1 MIKVFET
8 RKAAS
13 DAAAEKI
20 AAAMKR
26 RLDAQKSASLVVS
39 GGTSPIDC
47 FAALSETDL
56 DWQRVEVLASDERW
70 VPANHEDSNEK
81 LIREGLL
88 TGKAASASF
97 IPFFSPGMSPADRC
111 RELDEDIRFIAFPFA
126 CSLLG
131 MGADGHFASLFPDA
145 DNLDAGLDPES
156 TTLCIPVTTAS
167 SPYARISLTLSAL
180 ARSDEIVLLFFGDDK
195 RRVFED
201 AVNGNETYPV
211 RRLLMQKHAPVNSY
225 WAP

>member
-1 MIKVFET
+1 VIKVFET

-88 TGKAASASF
+88 TGKATSASF